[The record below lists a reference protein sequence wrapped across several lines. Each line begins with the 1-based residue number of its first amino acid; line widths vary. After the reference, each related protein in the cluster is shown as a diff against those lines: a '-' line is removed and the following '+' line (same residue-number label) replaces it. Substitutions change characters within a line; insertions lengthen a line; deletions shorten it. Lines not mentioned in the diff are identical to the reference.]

1 MNTVIIWILAP
12 IAAALLL
19 VPLQKL
25 SKLSASLASFFALVL
40 AVSAFVF
47 PTELVLELGASP
59 IILEDSLNLFGR
71 SIQITGIDLKM
82 IGLLYLLCFAWNT
95 LSHFFRISQWF
106 NSLSLAITAL
116 WVTVQFINPFLYAAV
131 IIELI
136 ALISVPLLSPRGMPA
151 QKGIIRFLSMQTL
164 ALPMILLNG
173 WMVEGIE
180 TAPSAQE
187 LILRG
192 ALLVTVG
199 FVLWLGIFPLHSWLP
214 MLTEESHPWTVTF
227 LLTIMQISLALFFLK
242 FLNQYAWLRNIEGLD
257 LMLRFIGVTSIFAA
271 GTFGIFQKYLG
282 RMLGYFFL
290 AETGFILLAISYI
303 NQGGLEILQMSL
315 LPRALSFLI
324 LGFTG
329 SVLHQLT
336 GSEEPEVDSLRGMI
350 WKYPMT
356 SLLLIFNSLNLIGLP
371 LFMSFPYK
379 NTLHNLLSSSNFTL
393 MIVMVLGSLGLLV
406 LSLRIFSSLI
416 HPQGQE
422 DLPSPMLVDKEHPI
436 LIFTIVMIILLMVA
450 GGIFPQLLSTPLSDL
465 LQPFQN
471 LIQ

>member
-1 MNTVIIWILAP
+1 
-12 IAAALLL
+12 
-19 VPLQKL
+19 
-25 SKLSASLASFFALVL
+25 
-40 AVSAFVF
+40 
-47 PTELVLELGASP
+47 
-59 IILEDSLNLFGR
+59 
-71 SIQITGIDLKM
+71 
-82 IGLLYLLCFAWNT
+82 
-95 LSHFFRISQWF
+95 
-106 NSLSLAITAL
+106 
-116 WVTVQFINPFLYAAV
+116 
-131 IIELI
+131 
-136 ALISVPLLSPRGMPA
+136 
-151 QKGIIRFLSMQTL
+151 MQTL

-336 GSEEPEVDSLRGMI
+336 GTEEPEVDSLRGMI

-379 NTLHNLLSSSNFTL
+379 NTLHNLLSSSNYAL
-393 MIVMVLGSLGLLV
+393 MIIMVLGSLGLLV

-416 HPQGQE
+416 HPQEQE
-422 DLPSPMLVDKEHPI
+422 DLPSLMLVDKEHPI

-450 GGIFPQLLSTPLSDL
+450 GGIFPQLLSTPLGDL